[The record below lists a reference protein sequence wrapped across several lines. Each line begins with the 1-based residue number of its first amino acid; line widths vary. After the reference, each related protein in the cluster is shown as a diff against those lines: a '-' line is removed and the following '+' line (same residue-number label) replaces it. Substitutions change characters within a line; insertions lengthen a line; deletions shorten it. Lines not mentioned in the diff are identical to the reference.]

1 MPGGRAIITASAA
14 PVKMK
19 DVSQQPVPTPERPSR
34 YDRSFGGLM
43 GAMLVTVLF
52 VVAYV
57 GFRALIRD
65 QPEIVPEVDYV
76 SEVQELE
83 RVEVTVVHPCRLP
96 EGWRASSTSFTRG
109 TPPAWGLGL
118 VTDDGE
124 FVGLRQ
130 EQADVE
136 DLLAS
141 FVDESPTQGEDAA
154 PANHLGVTSWAT
166 WSDGGGD
173 HAFSTTL
180 PSPLTGQTL
189 LVYGSAS
196 VAQQEQL
203 IDLLTTARVGDASAP
218 C

>member
-1 MPGGRAIITASAA
+1 
-14 PVKMK
+14 MK

-34 YDRSFGGLM
+34 YDRSFGGLLA
-43 GAMLVTVLF
+43 AMLVTVLF
-52 VVAYV
+52 VAAYV

-65 QPEIVPEVDYV
+65 QPDIVPEVDYL
-76 SEVQELE
+76 SEVQELQ
-83 RVEVTVVHPCRLP
+83 RAEVTVVHPCGLP

-109 TPPAWGLGL
+109 TPPSWGVGL

-124 FVGLRQ
+124 FVGVRQ
-130 EQADVE
+130 EQADVA

-141 FVDESPTQGEDAA
+141 YVDESPDQGEDAA
-154 PANHLGVTSWAT
+154 PTNHLGVSSWET

-180 PSPLTGQTL
+180 PSPLAGQTL

-196 VAQQEQL
+196 VAQQERL
-203 IDLLTTARVGDASAP
+203 IDLLTTAPVGGASAP